1 MASGSSGAGLRP
13 LDLGPGDAADG
24 FALST
29 RIGWNQ
35 ALPDWD
41 YMLAAGEGVG
51 LRTADG
57 ILIGSAM
64 ALPYGRFSWICMVL
78 VDPDYR
84 RQGLATTLMDAV
96 VARQEAAGRV
106 PGLDATPD
114 GREVYRRIG
123 FEDDYRSGR
132 YRAEQVDLDAVGPP
146 DPTGVAIRPLGE
158 GDLPAVCAMD
168 GRVFGGDRNALLVHL
183 LGRVP
188 GAPQGA
194 WRGDDLAGYVFARE
208 GREAHQVG
216 PLVATGADAAIALA
230 RSALGGIDGPVYLDA
245 PAAQGVFLEWLTAV
259 GFIQQ
264 RPFFRMYKGRSKGF
278 DDPANI
284 FAIAGPELG

>member
-1 MASGSSGAGLRP
+1 MAPPAGLRQ
-13 LDLGPGDAADG
+13 LDLTPADAADG
-24 FALST
+24 GALST

-51 LRTADG
+51 LRAADG
-57 ILIGSAM
+57 TLVASAM

-84 RQGLATTLMDAV
+84 RQGLATKLMDAV

-123 FEDDYRSGR
+123 FEEDYRSGR
-132 YRAEQVDLDAVGPP
+132 YRAEQVDLGAADPP
-146 DPTGVAIRPLGE
+146 DLPNVTIRPLQE
-158 GDLPAVCAMD
+158 SDLPAIVAMD
-168 GRVFGGDRNALLVHL
+168 EAVFGGDRSALLTHL
-183 LGRVP
+183 LTRVL
-188 GAPQGA
+188 GAPHGA
-194 WRGDDLAGYVFARE
+194 WRGGDLAGYVFARE

-216 PLVATGADAAIALA
+216 PLVADTPDIAIALA
-230 RSALGGIDGPVYLDA
+230 RAALGGIDGPVYLDA
-245 PAAQGVFLEWLTAV
+245 PDAQAEFVAWLTAC
-259 GFIQQ
+259 GFALQ
-264 RPFFRMYKGRSKGF
+264 RPFFRMYRGRGHGF
-278 DDPANI
+278 DDPAQI
-284 FAIAGPELG
+284 YAIAGPELG

>member
-1 MASGSSGAGLRP
+1 MPSGPSGAGLRQ
-13 LDLGPGDAADG
+13 LDLGPADAADG
-24 FALST
+24 VALST

-35 ALPDWD
+35 ALPDWQ

-51 LRTADG
+51 LRAADG
-57 ILIGSAM
+57 TLVASAM

-123 FEDDYRSGR
+123 FEEDYRSGR
-132 YRAEQVDLDAVGPP
+132 YRAENVDLSAVDPP
-146 DPTGVAIRPLGE
+146 DLPDVTIRPLQE
-158 GDLPAVCAMD
+158 SDLPPIAATD
-168 GRVFGGDRNALLVHL
+168 EAVFGGVRSALVAHL

-188 GAPQGA
+188 GAPHGA
-194 WRGDDLAGYVFARE
+194 WRGDDLVGYVFARE

-216 PLVATGADAAIALA
+216 PLVADSPEVAIALA
-230 RSALGGIDGPVYLDA
+230 RAALGSIEGPVYLDA
-245 PAAQGVFLEWLTAV
+245 PEAQTDFVAWLAAV
-259 GFIQQ
+259 GFARQ
-264 RPFFRMYKGRSKGF
+264 RPFYRMYRGQSRGF
-278 DDPANI
+278 DAPVRI
-284 FAIAGPELG
+284 FALAGPELG